1 MKIKHLDAFEI
12 FSELDEKTKILASR
26 LISVDGAK
34 QGCTLFRLGENDEL
48 EYFLVSG
55 EVELIAEDGVTKR
68 LNANDSAAQ
77 FPLALL
83 RPRKF
88 SAKVVSEYASFIKI
102 KVETLRRLRHCL
114 PVVGDEVTAFSIF
127 SDSDQSAMFSQET
140 DTDAIKKF
148 LLGASKAI
156 KDNRLDIA
164 NFDDVS
170 HIILNVIRDPQ
181 LSVDALVSAIQLDAS
196 ISAKII
202 RAANSAFYGGL
213 AKVDSV
219 RSAIVR
225 LGISLSSELISVM
238 VLKEV
243 FSSEKENL
251 QTAMHQ
257 LWSSSLK
264 LATYSTVV
272 GRRSRVEVEQG
283 QSLLAGLMNE
293 IGSLAIITYLD
304 QFPSTMKTI
313 TEQVLASTSFKK
325 KLGVELLTHWEFPE
339 SIISVVQNSDDFARD
354 IEQGDLCDIVCV
366 AKLLIRMTSYRK
378 LPFDDISE
386 TPSFKRLG
394 FDEKNSNLINE
405 IQEEALKY
413 TQLFTA

>member
-12 FSELDEKTKILASR
+12 FSELDEKTKLLASR

-34 QGCTLFRLGENDEL
+34 QGCTLFHLGENDEL

-88 SAKVVSEYASFIKI
+88 SAQVVSEYASFIKI
-102 KVETLRRLRHCL
+102 KVETLRGLRHCV

-127 SDSDQSAMFSQET
+127 SDSDQSEMFSHET

-170 HIILNVIRDPQ
+170 HIILNVITDPQ

-225 LGISLSSELISVM
+225 LGISLSSELISIM

-325 KLGVELLTHWEFPE
+325 KLGVDLLTHWEFPD

-354 IEQGDLCDIVCV
+354 KEQGDLCDIVCI

-386 TPSFKRLG
+386 TASFKRLG
-394 FDEKNSNLINE
+394 FDDKNSNLINE